1 MIRTGADLLCDEAP
15 RHLAGRRWA
24 MVCHGAS
31 VDRQSRYTFDR
42 LCAAPATRPQ
52 FVMAPEHGLFGEALY
67 MEPVPDAVDP
77 FLGLPVLSLYGD
89 DEGSLAPHPDRLRG
103 LDLVVVDLQDVG
115 ARYYTYLATMAMTL
129 DACAAAGVPALVL
142 DRPNPIGGV
151 AVEGNVPRPHLKS
164 FVSWLPLANRHGMTA
179 GEVARMHA
187 DSTRLDLDLQV
198 LPCEGLR
205 RDMLWPDTGLP
216 FVLPSPNI
224 PTWETALVYPGLCLL
239 EGTNVSEGRGT
250 TLPFFLFGAPWVADP
265 RALVRVLDGWRLP
278 GVGFRPT
285 WFTPDKDKHA
295 GLRCGG
301 AQLVVRDPRTFRP
314 LLAGLAVLA
323 ALRALHPD
331 RFALRTEA
339 YEFVRNRLALD
350 LLLGDEA
357 LRDGLMEGES
367 PWDLASRMEPG
378 QAAFAQARAPYLRYP
393 L

>member
-1 MIRTGADLLCDEAP
+1 MIRTGADVLCEAAL
-15 RHLAGRRWA
+15 RLLAGRRWA
-24 MVCHGAS
+24 MVCHAAS

-42 LCAAPATRPQ
+42 LCTEPATRPQ

-67 MEPVPDAVDP
+67 MEPVADAVDP

-89 DEGSLAPHPDRLRG
+89 DEDTLAPHPDRLRG
-103 LDLVVVDLQDVG
+103 LDLVVIDLQDVG

-129 DACAAAGVPALVL
+129 DACAAAGVPALVV
-142 DRPNPIGGV
+142 DRPNPIGLL
-151 AVEGNVPRPHLKS
+151 AVEGNLPLPYLKS
-164 FVSWLPLANRHGMTA
+164 FVSWLPLANRHGLTA
-179 GEVARMHA
+179 GEVARMHVA
-187 DSTRLDLDLQV
+187 ATGLDLDLQV

-205 RDMLWPDTGLP
+205 RGMLWPETGLP

-265 RALVRVLDGWRLP
+265 RRLGRVLDSWRLP
-278 GVGFRPT
+278 GVLFRPT

-301 AQLVVRDPRTFRP
+301 AQLVVTDAGTFRP
-314 LLAGLAVLA
+314 LLTGMAVLA
-323 ALRALHPD
+323 ALRSLHPD
-331 RFALRTEA
+331 DFALRTEA
-339 YEFVRNRLALD
+339 YEFVKDRLALD

-357 LRDGLMEGES
+357 LRHALMAGES
-367 PWDLASRMEPG
+367 PWDLAARMESDR
-378 QAAFAQARAPYLRYP
+378 AAFEEARRPFLAYP